1 MDNKKTEKQKED
13 LIQAY
18 KSTMGNVSLAVEKVG
33 LSRTTFYNY
42 MKEDEEFRK
51 ACNDIDERNLD
62 FAESQ
67 LLKQIRDD
75 NTTSLIFYLKTK
87 GKNRGYV
94 ERQELTGKDG
104 VKVFDVK
111 IIDGEETD

>member
-1 MDNKKTEKQKED
+1 MEKKADKQKQD

-42 MKEDEEFRK
+42 INDDAEFRN
-51 ACNDIDERNLD
+51 ACKDIDERNLD

-67 LLKQIRDD
+67 LLKQIRED

-87 GKNRGYV
+87 GKSRGYV
-94 ERQELTGKDG
+94 ERQEITGKDG
-104 VKVFDVK
+104 LKIFDVH
-111 IIDGEETD
+111 IIDGENQD